1 MYNLANSE
9 AKMEI
14 PGKGDNM
21 TSMSMESTLTVCR
34 GTAVLLAAMAWNT
47 PAFCSEIHD
56 AAARGDLP
64 AVTSLLA
71 KGTDVNARTDD
82 GQTALM
88 FASSNGHKDV
98 VQLLVDKGAD
108 VNAKTTA
115 QIITAMQFG
124 GNFSGTAEIYSV
136 GSRALVFAATHGHT
150 EVVQLLLAKGANVN
164 AKDETGYTA
173 LINASAY
180 GHKEVVQLMLGKGAD
195 VNAKAN
201 NGTSALSIASQ
212 HGDNEIKELLIKAG
226 AR

>member
-1 MYNLANSE
+1 
-9 AKMEI
+9 MEI

-21 TSMSMESTLTVCR
+21 IPMSMESTLKVCR
-34 GTAVLLAAMAWNT
+34 GAAVLLAAMAWST

-56 AAARGDLP
+56 AAGCGDLP

-71 KGTDVNARTDD
+71 KGADVNARTDD

-88 FASSNGHKDV
+88 FASSNDHKDV
-98 VQLLVDKGAD
+98 VQLLIDKGAD

-115 QIITAMQFG
+115 QIITAMRFG

-136 GSRALVFAATHGHT
+136 GTRALVFAATHGHA

-180 GHKEVVQLMLGKGAD
+180 GHKEVVQLMLGKGVD